1 VYLYKVRVLDGQG
14 VVTGDKDT
22 TVREWFTSKGSDR
35 QGGWNLT
42 DRAVGMDFQ
51 AMRCVGN
58 IDDRFSL

>member
-1 VYLYKVRVLDGQG
+1 MIRTQPLGSGLP
-14 VVTGDKDT
+14 
-22 TVREWFTSKGSDR
+22 VREV
-35 QGGWNLT
+35 T